1 MEEEKD
7 PRPAA
12 QAAGVLAE
20 TPSSSQVTST
30 LLSHP
35 TVAGLRHLSCL
46 SPPSPL
52 ASLFKVQ
59 GSGIPG
65 PRGGKEAHSS
75 RKDWVAVLS
84 GEYRP
89 WLPPP

>member
-1 MEEEKD
+1 MKRRKIQD
-7 PRPAA
+7 QQPKP
-12 QAAGVLAE
+12 AGVLAE

-75 RKDWVAVLS
+75 RKDWVAVLN